1 MHRSTLAGCDVTFD
15 LCVSRAVTS
24 IKSPGPLIPTSQCAA
39 ELGHEWTIDHS
50 SEARHNAA
58 LQETFVYRT

>member
-1 MHRSTLAGCDVTFD
+1 MLRPIWSHPEC
-15 LCVSRAVTS
+15 
-24 IKSPGPLIPTSQCAA
+24 PTKEDIQNITARFPAFLLQCPA
-39 ELGHEWTIDHS
+39 ELGHEGSIDHS